1 MESTKKKV
9 IKSFACDG
17 ELYVRAIMKSKEIK
31 EKTGK
36 RVSLSSVLTK
46 ALEEFVK

>member
-1 MESTKKKV
+1 METTKKKV
-9 IKSFACDG
+9 IKSFACDK
-17 ELYVRAIMKSKEIK
+17 ELYIRAIAKSNDIK